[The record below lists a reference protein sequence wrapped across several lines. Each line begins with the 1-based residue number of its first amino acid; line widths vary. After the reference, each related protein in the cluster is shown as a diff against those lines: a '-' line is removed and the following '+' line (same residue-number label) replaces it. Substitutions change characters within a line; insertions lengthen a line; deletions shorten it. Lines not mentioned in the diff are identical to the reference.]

1 VTWYADLHAHSTFSD
16 GTLTP
21 SALVAL
27 AASRGVRALALT
39 DHDTV
44 AGYAD
49 AAKAGAQHGVEL
61 ICGVEITV
69 WHRRELHLLA
79 YFVDPTDAALSEL
92 LIRRAQ
98 ARRERVREIAARLN
112 QLGAPIDPEV
122 ILAACRDGNVGRPHI
137 ARALI
142 AAGHCASLDEAF
154 DRYLGRDG
162 RAYVT
167 ATHLPIEDAMR
178 VAHDAGGV
186 VSLAHPGIEKVDDA
200 LPALVELGLDALEA
214 HHPAHS
220 YAETARYIG
229 MCQLLGLQATGGADF
244 HGHPGSAPPGAFG
257 LSSEGLAALRA
268 RRRSGPAPAAVLGSA
283 P

>member
-61 ICGVEITV
+61 VCGVEITV

>member
-1 VTWYADLHAHSTFSD
+1 MTWYADLHAHSTFSD

-21 SALVAL
+21 EALVAL

-39 DHDTV
+39 DHDTIAGYPEAAV
-44 AGYAD
+44 AG
-49 AAKAGAQHGVEL
+49 AKQGVE
-61 ICGVEITV
+61 IVCGVEITV
-69 WHRRELHLLA
+69 WHTRELHLLA
-79 YFVDPTDAALSEL
+79 YFVDPADAALNDL
-92 LIRRAQ
+92 LVRRAQ
-98 ARRERVREIAARLN
+98 ARRERVREIAARLA
-112 QLGAPIDPEV
+112 QLGAPIDPDA
-122 ILAACRDGNVGRPHI
+122 ILAACRDGNVGRPHV
-137 ARALI
+137 ARALV
-142 AAGHCASLDEAF
+142 AAGHCATIDEAF

-167 ATHLPIEDAMR
+167 ATHLPIEDAIHT
-178 VAHDAGGV
+178 AHAAGGV

-200 LPALVELGLDALEA
+200 VPALAELGLDALEA

-229 MCQLLGLQATGGADF
+229 MCQLLGLQTTGGADF

-257 LSSEGLAALRA
+257 ISSEGLAALRA

>member
-1 VTWYADLHAHSTFSD
+1 
-16 GTLTP
+16 
-21 SALVAL
+21 
-27 AASRGVRALALT
+27 
-39 DHDTV
+39 
-44 AGYAD
+44 
-49 AAKAGAQHGVEL
+49 
-61 ICGVEITV
+61 
-69 WHRRELHLLA
+69 
-79 YFVDPTDAALSEL
+79 
-92 LIRRAQ
+92 
-98 ARRERVREIAARLN
+98 LN
-112 QLGAPIDPEV
+112 PLGAPSDPEV
-122 ILAACRDGNVGRPHI
+122 ILAACRDGNGGRPHI